1 MCIRDSPYIDQT
13 LPVNGYHQKPL
24 IGDAP
29 LPNQPLHDAMPQK
42 VNQHSPFVALHH
54 EVVDGVEARRQ
65 STAFDDSH
73 LQVDVYKR
81 QDLYFF

>member
-1 MCIRDSPYIDQT
+1 MPYIDQT

-42 VNQHSPFVALHH
+42 VNPHSTEGSIRINSGSISSAAIQIESISMANSPSL
-54 EVVDGVEARRQ
+54 
-65 STAFDDSH
+65 SI
-73 LQVDVYKR
+73 
-81 QDLYFF
+81 